1 MTGRGPERTLVEEPF
16 IEQLEGL
23 GWEHSRGDEEV
34 PYLTGRDSFRE
45 VLLKDRLRDA
55 IRRINLDEHGEPWL
69 DETRVEAVVS
79 ALERVS
85 GRLMEANETATHLL
99 HKGTVVEGDPDLHGG
114 HNQTVHYIDFDHPER
129 NDFLVVDQFRVEAAG
144 RDPIIPDLIL
154 FVNGIPL
161 VVVECKSP
169 SITDPM
175 ESGIDQLLR
184 YTNNRPWVDEDEGVE
199 KLFHY
204 NQFMVSTFFYGAR
217 AGTVGAAP
225 EHYLEW
231 KDTSPVP
238 MEEVAQD
245 LSVESLKSQ
254 QTLVAGM
261 LRPEN
266 LLAIV
271 RNFVLHTQE
280 SGKTIKIVGRYQQ
293 FRAVQKAIER
303 LRTGETRLQ
312 TGGDDERGGIVWH
325 TQGSGKSLTMVFLVR
340 QIRTLTELRRF
351 KIVAVTDRTDLERQ
365 LQETAALIGEP
376 LCRAQNSESL
386 KSILSEEGA
395 DLVFAMMQKVQE
407 RKGDDLYPELND
419 SEDILLLV
427 DEAHRTQSS
436 TLHANLRRALPNAAR
451 IGFTGTPIM
460 VKDRK
465 PTEEIFGPFIDR
477 YRIKESEADGSTV
490 PILYEGRTADAVVAD
505 ERNLDELFEDM
516 FRDHTPEELE
526 ALKRKYATEDDVLEA
541 ENLIAAKTRDMLRHY
556 VEAVLPNGLKA
567 QVVATSRR
575 AAVRYQKAL
584 SDAHGTLLADL
595 EALDPP
601 LLNLSGEE
609 LERSDPETRFLV
621 RAHPHLEKVRRLEF
635 SAVISGDRN
644 DPPGWAEWTADA
656 RRDEH
661 VGRFKKPLVHDDPA
675 KSDGLAFLCVKSM
688 LLTGF
693 DAPVEGV
700 LYLDRKMRGHE
711 LLQAIARVNRTHPD
725 KEAGLVV
732 DYYGVTRHLEEAL
745 KDYDVKDVGGAMTS
759 LTDELPILD
768 DRHRRALAVFADRG
782 LHISDTEACVDLL
795 RDVEVRAGF
804 AVKLKQFA
812 RSLDT
817 VLPRPEA
824 LPYVPDAKKLG
835 LINKIAANL
844 YRDPQLNV
852 LGAGQKVRDLIDA
865 HLKANGIDSTVPPVS
880 ITDPHFRETVEE
892 HTSDRTKA
900 SEMEHAARHHISVH
914 YREDPAHYSTLSERL
929 EQILATL
936 EGRWDELVE
945 ALQDLTDDIRA
956 GRPADDTGLDP
967 QTQAPFLG
975 ILAGRTLTRGET
987 GDKEKLG
994 ELAGLT
1000 AKMVE
1005 IVRQSICTVDFWRN
1019 TYQQDRLRGEIVQ
1032 FLDDND
1038 VVPFNEQEAV
1048 ADEVVELAKALHARL
1063 CP

>member
-1 MTGRGPERTLVEEPF
+1 M
-16 IEQLEGL
+16 
-23 GWEHSRGDEEV
+23 
-34 PYLTGRDSFRE
+34 
-45 VLLKDRLRDA
+45 LLKDRLREA
-55 IRRINLDEHGEPWL
+55 IRRINLGEDGEPWL
-69 DETRVEAVVS
+69 DDARVEAAVS

-99 HKGTVVEGDPDLHGG
+99 LKGTVVEGDPDIHGG
-114 HNQTVHYIDFDHPER
+114 HNQTVRYIDFDHPER

-144 RDPIIPDLIL
+144 RDPIIPDLVL

-161 VVVECKSP
+161 VVAECKSP

-175 ESGIDQLLR
+175 EAGIDQLLR
-184 YTNNRPWVDEDEGVE
+184 YTNNRPWVEEEEGVE

-204 NQFMVSTFFYGAR
+204 NQFMVSTFFNGAR
-217 AGTVGAAP
+217 AGTVGADP

-238 MEEVAQD
+238 MHEVAQD
-245 LSVESLKSQ
+245 LGVESLKSQ
-254 QTLVAGM
+254 PLLVAGM
-261 LRPEN
+261 LRKEN
-266 LLAIV
+266 LLSIV
-271 RNFVLHTQE
+271 RNFVLHTQD
-280 SGKTIKIVGRYQQ
+280 SGRTIKIAGRYQQ
-293 FRAVQKAIER
+293 FRAVQKAIHR
-303 LRTGETRLQ
+303 LQTGETRLQ
-312 TGGDDERGGIVWH
+312 IGGDDGRGGVVWH

-340 QIRTLTELRRF
+340 QMRTLPELRRF
-351 KIVAVTDRTDLERQ
+351 KIVAVTDRTDLEKQ
-365 LQETAALIGEP
+365 LAETAALIGEP
-376 LCRAQNSESL
+376 LRRAQNSEDL
-386 KSILSEEGA
+386 KAILSEEGA
-395 DLVFAMMQKVQE
+395 DLVFAMIQKVQE
-407 RKGDDLYPELND
+407 REGEDLYPELND
-419 SEDILLLV
+419 SENVLLLV

-460 VKDRK
+460 TKDRK
-465 PTEEIFGPFIDR
+465 STEEIFGPFIDR
-477 YRIKESEADGSTV
+477 YTIKQSEADGSTV
-490 PILYEGRTADAVVAD
+490 PILYEGRTTASVIAD
-505 ERNLDELFEDM
+505 ERTLDELFEDM

-526 ALKRKYATEDDVLEA
+526 TLKRKYATEDDVLEA
-541 ENLIAAKTRDMLRHY
+541 ENLIAAKARDMLRHY

-575 AAVRYQKAL
+575 AAIRYQSAL
-584 SDAHGTLLADL
+584 AEAHETLLADL
-595 EALDPP
+595 EDLDPP
-601 LLNLSGEE
+601 LLTLSEEE
-609 LERSDPETRFLV
+609 LERSDPETQFLI
-621 RAHPHLEKVRRLEF
+621 RAHPHLEGIRRLEF
-635 SAVISGDRN
+635 AAVISGDHN
-644 DPPGWAEWTADA
+644 DPPSWAEWTADA

-661 VGRFKKPLVHDDPA
+661 VARFKKPLVHEDPA
-675 KSDGLAFLCVKSM
+675 KRDGLAFLCVKSM

-711 LLQAIARVNRTHPD
+711 LLQAIARVNRTHPG

-745 KDYDVKDVGGAMTS
+745 EDYNAEDVGGAMTS
-759 LTDELPILD
+759 LVDELPILD
-768 DRHRRALAVFADRG
+768 DRHCRALAVFTDHS
-782 LHISDTEACVDLL
+782 LDISDTEACVDLL
-795 RDVEVRAGF
+795 RDVEVRADF

-824 LPYVPDAKKLG
+824 LPYVSDARTLG
-835 LINKIAANL
+835 RINKIAANL

-865 HLKANGIDSTVPPVS
+865 HLEASGIDPTVSPIS
-880 ITDPHFRETVEE
+880 ITDPNFAGAVEG
-892 HTSDRTKA
+892 HATYRTKA

-914 YREDPAHYSTLSERL
+914 IREDPAHYNTLSERL
-929 EQILATL
+929 EQILASL

-945 ALQDLTDDIRA
+945 ALQDLTEDIRA

-967 QTQAPFLG
+967 RTQAPFLG
-975 ILAGRTLTRGET
+975 ILAGRTVAEGEPH
-987 GDKEKLG
+987 DKDRLG

-1000 AKMVE
+1000 VKMVE
-1005 IVRQSICTVDFWRN
+1005 IVRRSTCTVDFWRN

-1038 VVPFNEQEAV
+1038 VVPFKEQEAV
-1048 ADEVVELAKALHARL
+1048 ADEVVELAKTLHARL

>member
-1 MTGRGPERTLVEEPF
+1 MK
-16 IEQLEGL
+16 GL
-23 GWEHSRGDEEV
+23 GWEHLRGDEGV

-55 IRRINLDEHGEPWL
+55 IRRINPGEDGHPWL
-69 DETRVEAVVS
+69 DDARVEAAVS

-99 HKGTVVEGDPDLHGG
+99 LKGTVVEGDPDLHGG
-114 HNQTVHYIDFDHPER
+114 HNQTVRYIDFAHPER

-144 RDPIIPDLIL
+144 RDPILPDLVL

-169 SITDPM
+169 STTDPM
-175 ESGIDQLLR
+175 EAGIDQLLR
-184 YTNNRPWVDEDEGVE
+184 YSNNRPWVQEDEGVE

-204 NQFMVSTFFYGAR
+204 NQFLVSTFFYGAR
-217 AGTVGAAP
+217 AGTVGAVP

-238 MEEVAQD
+238 MEEVARD
-245 LSVESLKSQ
+245 LGATNLERQ

-261 LRPEN
+261 LRKEN
-266 LLAIV
+266 LLFIV
-271 RNFVLHTQE
+271 RNFVLHAQAG
-280 SGKTIKIVGRYQQ
+280 GKTIKIAARYQQ
-293 FRAVQKAIER
+293 FRAAQKAIQR
-303 LRTGETRLQ
+303 LRTGETRLR
-312 TGGDDERGGIVWH
+312 TGGDDERGGVVWH

-340 QIRTLTELRRF
+340 QMRHTPELRRF
-351 KIVAVTDRTDLERQ
+351 KIVVVTDRTDLEKQ
-365 LQETAALIGEP
+365 LADTAALIGEP
-376 LCRAQNSESL
+376 LRRARNSENL
-386 KSILSEEGA
+386 KATLSEEGA
-395 DLVFAMMQKVQE
+395 DLVFAMIQKVQE
-407 RKGDDLYPELND
+407 REGEESYPKLNA
-419 SEDILLLV
+419 SEDVLLLV

-436 TLHANLRRALPNAAR
+436 TLHANLRQALPNAAR

-465 PTEEIFGPFIDR
+465 STEEIFGPFIDR
-477 YRIKESEADGSTV
+477 YTIRQSEADGSTV
-490 PILYEGRTADAVVAD
+490 PILYEGRTTGAVVDD
-505 ERNLDELFEDM
+505 ERTLDELFEDM

-541 ENLIAAKTRDMLRHY
+541 ENLIAAKARDMLRHY
-556 VEAVLPNGLKA
+556 VEAVLPGGLKA

-584 SDAHGTLLADL
+584 AEAHSQLLVDL
-595 EALDPP
+595 KALDPP
-601 LLNLSGEE
+601 LLTLSEE
-609 LERSDPETRFLV
+609 EREKSDSETKFLT
-621 RAHPHLEKVRRLEF
+621 RAHPHLETIRGLEF
-635 SAVISGDRN
+635 AAVISGDRN

-656 RRDEH
+656 RREDH
-661 VGRFKKPLVHDDPA
+661 VDRFKKPLTHDDPA
-675 KSDGLAFLCVKSM
+675 KRDGLAFLCVKSM

-693 DAPVEGV
+693 DAPVEGT
-700 LYLDRKMRGHE
+700 LYLDRSMRGHE
-711 LLQAIARVNRTHPD
+711 LLQAIARVNRTNPG

-745 KDYDVKDVGGAMTS
+745 KDYNAEDVGGAMTS
-759 LTDELPILD
+759 LVDELPILD
-768 DRHRRALAVFADRG
+768 DRHRRAIAVFTDRG
-782 LHISDTEACVDLL
+782 LAISDTGACVDLL
-795 RDVEVRAGF
+795 RDVEVRADF

-817 VLPRPEA
+817 ILPRPEA
-824 LPYVPDAKKLG
+824 LPYVPDAKTLG
-835 LINKIAANL
+835 RINKIAANL

-865 HLKANGIDSTVPPVS
+865 HLKASGIDPKVPPIS
-880 ITDPHFRETVEE
+880 ITDPNFAGAVEG
-892 HTSDRTKA
+892 HATDRAKA

-914 YREDPAHYSTLSERL
+914 YREDPAHYKKLSERL
-929 EQILATL
+929 EQILQSL
-936 EGRWDELVE
+936 EGRWSELVR
-945 ALQDLTDDIRA
+945 ALQELTEDIRA

-967 QTQAPFLG
+967 HTQAPFLG
-975 ILAGRTLTRGET
+975 ILADRVLAD
-987 GDKEKLG
+987 GDKEELG

-1000 AKMVE
+1000 VKMVE
-1005 IVRQSICTVDFWRN
+1005 TVRRSTCTVDFWRN
-1019 TYQQDRLRGEIVQ
+1019 AHRQNLLRGEIVE
-1032 FLDDND
+1032 FLDDYD

-1063 CP
+1063 CS